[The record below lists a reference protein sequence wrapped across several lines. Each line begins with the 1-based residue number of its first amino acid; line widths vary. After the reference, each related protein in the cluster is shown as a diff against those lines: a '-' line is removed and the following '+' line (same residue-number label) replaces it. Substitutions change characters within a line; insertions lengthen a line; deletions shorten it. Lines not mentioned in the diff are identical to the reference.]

1 MRCASATLRRAVAVR
16 SVQTIASAGDETHLD
31 LGDVSRRV
39 RAIVIG
45 SIGNLVE
52 WYDFYAYAAF
62 ALFFA
67 SAFFPGSDPVVQ
79 QLNAAILFALG
90 FIVRPIGGWM
100 FGHLADHYG
109 RRTSLMLSVLL
120 MCFGS
125 LMIAVTP
132 TYASIGIGAPIL
144 LGLARTVQG
153 LSLGGEYGA
162 SATYLSEV
170 ADAKHRGFY
179 SSFQY
184 VTLIGGQLCAIL
196 VLLLLQQ
203 VFLTPEQLRAWGWR
217 IPFVVGALLA
227 VTALLM
233 RRNLHETDEF
243 VAARKVQRRTS
254 SVRALAK
261 YPREVLLVV
270 GLTMG
275 GTTAFYT
282 YTTYMQKF
290 LRLSVGLNDIQTT
303 TVTAASL
310 IFALCLQPTYG
321 ALSDRIGRKAL
332 LIWFGVMGTLFTIP
346 LLDALEAARSGF
358 VAFLLIA
365 GAWLIVAGYTSINA
379 VVKAELFPTSVRATG
394 VGLPY
399 AVTVSIFGGTAESI
413 ALWFQSIGHQRWFYY
428 YLTAVIATSLI
439 VYLTMR
445 DTKHASAMGRHE

>member
-1 MRCASATLRRAVAVR
+1 MQDTVALPRADHVDLADVR
-16 SVQTIASAGDETHLD
+16 
-31 LGDVSRRV
+31 RRV
-39 RAIVIG
+39 KAIFIG
-45 SIGNLVE
+45 SVGNLVE

-62 ALFFA
+62 ALYFA
-67 SAFFPGSDPVVQ
+67 GSFFPGNDPVVQ
-79 QLNAAILFALG
+79 QLNAALLFALG

-243 VAARKVQRRTS
+243 VAAKKVTRRRTS

-439 VYLTMR
+439 VYVTMR